1 MIQVQS
7 LNSFQL
13 PSSQCEAYSR
23 HWYKHQNADAQLG
36 RSFEFSL
43 PKEWS
48 RQEQI
53 DYTTEYIQKTFVDN
67 GNLFRGL
74 GKDSIADQ
82 SAISLII
89 CATGI
94 CWNQVVCKRMAGS
107 QRISLKQK
115 YRYFIGTI
123 CIYFR
128 ANKYYHI
135 SMKGECV

>member
-1 MIQVQS
+1 MASIARDVKAHS
-7 LNSFQL
+7 DPGVVLNSFQL

-94 CWNQVVCKRMAGS
+94 CWNQWYVKGWREARG
-107 QRISLKQK
+107 
-115 YRYFIGTI
+115 
-123 CIYFR
+123 
-128 ANKYYHI
+128 YH
-135 SMKGECV
+135 